1 MNLKIA
7 ARMTVVLALCAAM
20 AATLM
25 VLRGNGSQD
34 ASSPRSAHP
43 GGEPSV
49 AELARCRSI
58 GVAAASDPVCRKAW
72 AENRRRFFG
81 TDTPA
86 MPVPE
91 RFGAAPNQPVSP

>member
-20 AATLM
+20 AATF
-25 VLRGNGSQD
+25 VAQHSNGSQD

-43 GGEPSV
+43 GGESSMV
-49 AELARCRSI
+49 LLARCRSI
-58 GVAAASDPVCRKAW
+58 GVAAASDSVCHKAW
-72 AENRRRFFG
+72 AETRRRFFG

-86 MPVPE
+86 RPAPE
-91 RFGAAPNQPVSP
+91 RFGDAPNKPVSP